1 MSQRAAGNNINQ
13 PIMKNEWPD
22 NPALILI
29 DIQQGFDI
37 TEAFGGERNN
47 PDAELNASRL
57 LEYWRASDWPV
68 FHIRHCSV
76 YPGSPLAEGH
86 PGNEFKPEVRPLPG
100 EPVIRKSVNSA
111 FIGTDLKQRLDAQ
124 RIRTVVIAG
133 FVTEHCVSTTARM
146 AGNYG
151 YLVFVAA
158 DATASFRKKGLGG
171 EEIPAELVFQV
182 SLATIDDE
190 FATVLPTVRILEVFS
205 TGLVTKGTR

>member
-1 MSQRAAGNNINQ
+1 
-13 PIMKNEWPD
+13 MKNEWPD

-29 DIQQGFDI
+29 DIQQGFDT

-47 PDAELNASRL
+47 PGAEQNARRL
-57 LEYWRASDWPV
+57 LEYWRANEWPI

-76 YPGSPLAEGH
+76 HPGSPLAEGH
-86 PGNEFKPEVRPLPG
+86 PGNEFKEEVKPLPG
-100 EPVIRKSVNSA
+100 EPVIRKNVNSA
-111 FIGTDLKQRLDAQ
+111 FIGTDLKERLDTQ

-151 YLVFVAA
+151 YLAFVAA
-158 DATASFRKKGLGG
+158 DATASFRKKGMGG
-171 EEIPAELVFQV
+171 EEIPAELVYQI

-190 FATVLPTVRILEVFS
+190 FATVLPTARILEVFNPELAAKEE
-205 TGLVTKGTR
+205 G